1 MYHRTCASRS
11 YVRADRYLQ
20 CPPMGRAG
28 NQPSSAA
35 EQLIE
40 VDGLGVGAASERVV
54 QVATAHGYTVVASG
68 PNRFRMA
75 RTYRP
80 QWALVAAVAT
90 AVFVGLGLLFL
101 TVKRT
106 ETGDVVVSEDRSGV
120 KVRLT
125 GALRPQAVEALRQAL
140 RVPTSSR
147 SSTPI
152 EPASYRGPASAPF
165 VPLAHAT
172 APPLAEPVPAAHSAV
187 PPAPSAPIVRAAEPM
202 LLLAD
207 GRSISASVGGVIG
220 RDPAGDPMLPGGLL
234 YPISDPSLS
243 KTHLSFGPLPHGVWV
258 LDHHSTN
265 GTVVS
270 ANGMS
275 MPCTPGVRVDAPF
288 GAQVIAGD
296 LSLQVAAR

>member
-90 AVFVGLGLLFL
+90 AMFVDR
-101 TVKRT
+101 KS
-106 ETGDVVVSEDRSGV
+106 VV
-120 KVRLT
+120 
-125 GALRPQAVEALRQAL
+125 
-140 RVPTSSR
+140 
-147 SSTPI
+147 
-152 EPASYRGPASAPF
+152 
-165 VPLAHAT
+165 
-172 APPLAEPVPAAHSAV
+172 
-187 PPAPSAPIVRAAEPM
+187 
-202 LLLAD
+202 
-207 GRSISASVGGVIG
+207 
-220 RDPAGDPMLPGGLL
+220 
-234 YPISDPSLS
+234 
-243 KTHLSFGPLPHGVWV
+243 
-258 LDHHSTN
+258 
-265 GTVVS
+265 
-270 ANGMS
+270 
-275 MPCTPGVRVDAPF
+275 
-288 GAQVIAGD
+288 
-296 LSLQVAAR
+296 